1 MVDEP
6 MSGTLG
12 IVVTV
17 WRSAVLQRSSSAVR
31 YSPLEPD
38 EGTCAALCHGMS
50 EGGTGSDAGL
60 VLTRLHRPRLLFLP
74 WPSRE
79 VEVHHHR
86 RMVAACRYAL
96 LVEVLDVPH
105 DPMAA
110 DPDRIEATSRAR
122 RVLPPPT
129 NQSTGQIVFANMQG
143 GQFSGWG
150 QATTPLSSDYLVKD
164 AVDLFNNGHADV
176 IVLQQSTGA
185 TYYAE
190 EGANGFLQWGSVTSS
205 LGPHW
210 QAV

>member
-1 MVDEP
+1 MPHWEDSNFLSVPCRCGASRFVAWHGSENYP
-6 MSGTLG
+6 PF
-12 IVVTV
+12 
-17 WRSAVLQRSSSAVR
+17 RSEFGGPHPRPLWAPCQSRRGFCA
-31 YSPLEPD
+31 SPA
-38 EGTCAALCHGMS
+38 TAAAR
-50 EGGTGSDAGL
+50 TA
-60 VLTRLHRPRLLFLP
+60 FLP